1 MRHLTRTYRVSE
13 SDEDQT
19 VGLLAECGTTGVEV
33 KTGPEGHLD
42 LLAYFSEPPASHP
55 GLPLELGTTVAGIHW
70 VAEGV
75 VEERDWQEEFRR
87 HSRPIP
93 IGDRFLIDPGEM
105 DDEAP
110 LALDRFLLRL
120 PARTAFGTGSHETT
134 QLTLEWMEELDL
146 VGVRVLDVGSGSG
159 ILSLAAERLGASW
172 ALGFDYD
179 LPSALMSGQ
188 YARSNPSPR
197 ALAGS
202 AGSAGRVSFFAGTRD
217 ALAAPRRASDLFGAI
232 LVNVLP
238 HRILSD
244 AAALVAAL
252 KPGGEMIVSGVI
264 LSEETGVLAVWES
277 LGMVVVGRRVKGE
290 WVAWRLVD
298 RRPLSRESTES

>member
-1 MRHLTRTYRVSE
+1 
-13 SDEDQT
+13 
-19 VGLLAECGTTGVEV
+19 
-33 KTGPEGHLD
+33 LD
-42 LLAYFSEPPASHP
+42 LLAYFGESPGDHP
-55 GLPLELGTTVAGIHW
+55 DLPRVLGTTVGGILW
-70 VAEGV
+70 MAEGV

-105 DDEAP
+105 VDQP
-110 LALDRFLLRL
+110 PPVLDRFLLRL

-134 QLTLEWMEELDL
+134 QLTLEWMEALDL
-146 VGVRVLDVGSGSG
+146 AGARVLDVGSGSG
-159 ILSLAAERLGASW
+159 ILSLAAERLGAGW

-188 YARSNPSPR
+188 YARSNPSPGAGT
-197 ALAGS
+197 AL
-202 AGSAGRVSFFAGTRD
+202 AGRVSFFAGTSG
-217 ALAAPRRASDLFGAI
+217 ALVLRREADLFGTI

-238 HRILSD
+238 HRILPE
-244 AAALVAAL
+244 APALVAAL

-264 LSEETGVLAVWES
+264 LSEEQEVLAVWES
-277 LGMVVVGRRVKGE
+277 LGMAAIGRRVKGE

-298 RRPLSRESTES
+298 RRLPDGSAES